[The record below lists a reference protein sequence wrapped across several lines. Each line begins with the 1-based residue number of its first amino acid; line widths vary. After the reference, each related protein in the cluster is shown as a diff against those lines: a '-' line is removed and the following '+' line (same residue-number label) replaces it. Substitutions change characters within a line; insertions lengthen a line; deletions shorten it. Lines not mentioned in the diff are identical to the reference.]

1 MLNVDIN
8 FYARYNG
15 WDRLMCEKVKFEY
28 ERFMELRATNSN
40 LSPPDQ
46 IDKFWHTHIL
56 DTNSYLSYC
65 LTQWNRIIH
74 HNPAEAQDQLAR
86 AIRLS
91 NTLTVYKETYG
102 NFTHPEVWA
111 QEKPLAPVPTT
122 VYKSIPVPVSGAATL
137 SKMSKVEPAK
147 ATHPSAFAT
156 KSIGPESI
164 TNERDPWKNF
174 IKTLPRGSDN
184 SRSSSPDTNRGYLV
198 DQSGRKIYKD
208 IRQQIKSDEK
218 NLPIYTEWVKSNPT
232 GPLELG
238 FYIRYELAPDNLRTR
253 QIASTPFAGQIIKVK
268 IGEKTTWEDVEAY
281 VANKLGFK
289 KFAGF
294 DIKIMP
300 HPDYVE
306 KPKPKPLQAQPTFQP
321 ESFGSYFEY
330 PLDKEKPN
338 QIVKSNTA
346 DCKLYVVRV
355 IEMTPMGYC

>member
-8 FYARYNG
+8 FYARYNE
-15 WDRLMCEKVKFEY
+15 WDRPMCEKVRFEY
-28 ERFMELRATNSN
+28 ERFMELRATNPN

-122 VYKSIPVPVSGAATL
+122 VYKSIPVSGAATL

-198 DQSGRKIYKD
+198 DQSGRKIFKD

-218 NLPIYTEWVKSNPT
+218 NLPDYTQYVHSNSSN
-232 GPLELG
+232 PLELG
-238 FYIRYELAPDNLRTR
+238 FYIRYELKPNTK
-253 QIASTPFAGQIIKVK
+253 QMGFAGQIIKIK
-268 IGEKTTWEDVEAY
+268 IGEKTTWDDVEAY
-281 VANKLGFK
+281 IANKIGFK
-289 KFAGF
+289 KLEG
-294 DIKIMP
+294 
-300 HPDYVE
+300 
-306 KPKPKPLQAQPTFQP
+306 
-321 ESFGSYFEY
+321 
-330 PLDKEKPN
+330 
-338 QIVKSNTA
+338 
-346 DCKLYVVRV
+346 
-355 IEMTPMGYC
+355 

>member
-1 MLNVDIN
+1 MLDVDIG

-15 WDRLMCEKVKFEY
+15 WDRPMCEKVRFEY
-28 ERFMELRATNSN
+28 ERFMELRATNPN

-65 LTQWNRIIH
+65 LNKWNRVIH

-86 AIRLS
+86 AIRLG
-91 NTLTVYKETYG
+91 NTLIAYKEKYG
-102 NFTHPEVWA
+102 KFSHPEPWA
-111 QEKPLAPVPTT
+111 QEKPFAPVPIP

-137 SKMSKVEPAK
+137 SKVTKVEP
-147 ATHPSAFAT
+147 THPSAFAT
-156 KSIGPESI
+156 KSIGPDSI

-174 IKTLPRGSDN
+174 IKTKTLHVGSDN
-184 SRSSSPDTNRGYLV
+184 SRSSSPDTNRGYFV
-198 DQSGRKIYKD
+198 DQSGRKIFKD

-218 NLPIYTEWVKSNPT
+218 NLPGYTEWVQSNPA

-238 FYIRYELAPDNLRTR
+238 FYIRYELQPNTK
-253 QIASTPFAGQIIKVK
+253 QMGFAGQVIKIK
-268 IGEKTTWEDVEAY
+268 IGEKTTWDDVEAY
-281 VANKLGFK
+281 IANKLGFK
-289 KFAGF
+289 KLAGF

-330 PLDKEKPN
+330 PIDREKPN
-338 QIVKSNTA
+338 QIVKSNTSE
-346 DCKLYVVRV
+346 CKLYVVRV
-355 IEMTPMGYC
+355 IEMTSMGYC